1 MHVIKRD
8 ELPQQTMSRELVG
21 DEHALAVSFIFID
34 APPGQSVSLH
44 RHAYDEIFV
53 VQEGEA
59 TVLTGSEE
67 RLVRAGDIVAIPAGE
82 PHGFVNSGNVRL
94 RQINIH
100 VSPRFV
106 TEWLEPESSTG
117 STSA

>member
-1 MHVIKRD
+1 M
-8 ELPQQTMSRELVG
+8 
-21 DEHALAVSFIFID
+21 ALWATS
-34 APPGQSVSLH
+34 ALY
-44 RHAYDEIFV
+44 RH
-53 VQEGEA
+53 
-59 TVLTGSEE
+59 SE